1 MTTHSGSTSEG
12 YLPPVTAG
20 SSASGTAVAPAP
32 EDPTATFADVL
43 QQQQGAPSTAPR
55 CGALFDSALANAAAP
70 KAALSVA
77 ATTTTLSSSAL
88 STPPTLPSPATALAA
103 KAAAPVPTVPD
114 LAALTTAPTTTPAPK
129 SKGTQA
135 SAKQAAPQAP
145 EEETTGT
152 SSNDENA
159 TANGSKTLL
168 GGSDLSM
175 MLARAAMLTAN
186 ARPAATA
193 TATSTASSAETDAA
207 KASDD
212 ASEDLPVLAWGTKPA
227 KASSTEKKSTAST
240 AGRSFIQP
248 DTSSAST
255 LGMALIAS
263 SGLVQ
268 INTQTLTHQQV
279 TASSIAGASSL
290 AGVSSDPLGSAG
302 MASGKKEHEMNATLD
317 LTDLMPS
324 TGTTPVV
331 TRPSA
336 DVNILLGSNNDFKD
350 ALTQVM
356 HVAELSNLS
365 ATTPPLRV
373 AIEIQTPPGAIVNL
387 YVSKQPDNTY
397 RAQLSTDDLQA
408 LNWVQGQ
415 IGSLKEST
423 STGVDVRWLPAQLET
438 ISAPATS
445 STADSG
451 LNWNR
456 GGQGQGW
463 QSNQQQQADERQQSA
478 RQKRNG
484 YAGVLNPDL
493 SIPFLG
499 ALGRAA

>member
-1 MTTHSGSTSEG
+1 MKTHSGSTSEG

-43 QQQQGAPSTAPR
+43 QQQHGARFATPR
-55 CGALFDSALANAAAP
+55 SGTLFDSALANASLPIA
-70 KAALSVA
+70 A
-77 ATTTTLSSSAL
+77 ATTPLSASSIL
-88 STPPTLPSPATALAA
+88 SVPSTVPLA
-103 KAAAPVPTVPD
+103 KSVAPVPTAPV
-114 LAALTTAPTTTPAPK
+114 LAALTTALTATPAPK
-129 SKGTQA
+129 SKGAQA
-135 SAKQAAPQAP
+135 SAKQPAPQAP

-152 SSNDENA
+152 APNDEDA
-159 TANGSKTLL
+159 QANGSKTFLA
-168 GGSDLSM
+168 GPDLSV
-175 MLARAAMLTAN
+175 MLARAAMLAAN
-186 ARPAATA
+186 ARPTAAA
-193 TATSTASSAETDAA
+193 SAGAGTSTASSAETDAA
-207 KASDD
+207 KASED

-227 KASSTEKKSTAST
+227 GAPSTEKKSTASN

-248 DTSSAST
+248 DTSSPAT
-255 LGMALIAS
+255 LGLTLIAS
-263 SGLVQ
+263 SGLVSANPQ
-268 INTQTLTHQQV
+268 PTTNQPV
-279 TASSIAGASSL
+279 ASSSTTGASGL
-290 AGVSSDPLGSAG
+290 TGVSSDTLASAG

-317 LTDLMPS
+317 LTDLMPA
-324 TGTTPVV
+324 TGTIPMIR
-331 TRPSA
+331 RPSA

-373 AIEIQTPPGAIVNL
+373 AIEIQTPPGAVVNL
-387 YVSKQPDNTY
+387 YVSKQPDDTY

-408 LNWVQGQ
+408 LNWVQDQ

-423 STGVDVRWLPAQLET
+423 ATGVDVHWLPAQLET
-438 ISAPATS
+438 ISAPATTS

-456 GGQGQGW
+456 GGGQGQGW
-463 QSNQQQQADERQQSA
+463 QSNQQQQADERQQSS
-478 RQKRNG
+478 RQKRGG
-484 YAGVLNPDL
+484 YAGILAQDL
-493 SIPFLG
+493 SIPFIG